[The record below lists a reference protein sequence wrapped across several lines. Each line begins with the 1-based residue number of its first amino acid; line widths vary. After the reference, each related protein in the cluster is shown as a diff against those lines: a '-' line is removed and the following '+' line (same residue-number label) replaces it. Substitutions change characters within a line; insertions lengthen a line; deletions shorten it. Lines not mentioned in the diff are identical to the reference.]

1 MKRIY
6 LLGCLLAVSV
16 GWTGCR
22 NDETQLVEVP
32 FEVDHAPDSMVTVE
46 FSFQEKPLTAAD
58 IVLTK
63 DLLYDKYT
71 LKDTYPYKDTVRSVK
86 WEVMR
91 KCLAFIENM
100 QRGDELRW
108 AVFQNYKN
116 LNTEAP
122 LVRSYVRN
130 VYNRISDTLGVERY
144 QSVPLYLP
152 EDTLTPVRYG
162 RDGSLAQLEREE
174 GSFYR
179 LRPVTTEGE
188 WLVPKRYLKLLSDS
202 TVFHHVIFVDRLD
215 QNIATLERVSEGEWK
230 SGV

>member
-71 LKDTYPYKDTVRSVK
+71 LKDTPLPCHLEIQASGPEPKRVLRL
-86 WEVMR
+86 
-91 KCLAFIENM
+91 LAVH
-100 QRGDELRW
+100 W
-108 AVFQNYKN
+108 AVCCR
-116 LNTEAP
+116 
-122 LVRSYVRN
+122 VR
-130 VYNRISDTLGVERY
+130 
-144 QSVPLYLP
+144 P
-152 EDTLTPVRYG
+152 E
-162 RDGSLAQLEREE
+162 QL
-174 GSFYR
+174 
-179 LRPVTTEGE
+179 L
-188 WLVPKRYLKLLSDS
+188 
-202 TVFHHVIFVDRLD
+202 
-215 QNIATLERVSEGEWK
+215 
-230 SGV
+230 

>member
-1 MKRIY
+1 MKY
-6 LLGCLLAVSV
+6 FVLLLSVISLLVACGRQREAQVVGDSATLGERMEEKHDTLSAREEIILPEVSLLKASDV
-16 GWTGCR
+16 
-22 NDETQLVEVP
+22 
-32 FEVDHAPDSMVTVE
+32 
-46 FSFQEKPLTAAD
+46 
-58 IVLTK
+58 ILTK
-63 DLLYDKYT
+63 ELLYDKYT
-71 LKDTYPYKDTVRSVK
+71 LDDVYPYKDTVRSFK

-174 GSFYR
+174 GTVAKSF
-179 LRPVTTEGE
+179 G
-188 WLVPKRYLKLLSDS
+188 
-202 TVFHHVIFVDRLD
+202 
-215 QNIATLERVSEGEWK
+215 
-230 SGV
+230 

>member
-116 LNTEAP
+116 LNTEA
-122 LVRSYVRN
+122 
-130 VYNRISDTLGVERY
+130 
-144 QSVPLYLP
+144 
-152 EDTLTPVRYG
+152 
-162 RDGSLAQLEREE
+162 A
-174 GSFYR
+174 
-179 LRPVTTEGE
+179 
-188 WLVPKRYLKLLSDS
+188 
-202 TVFHHVIFVDRLD
+202 
-215 QNIATLERVSEGEWK
+215 
-230 SGV
+230 

>member
-32 FEVDHAPDSMVTVE
+32 FEVDHAPDSMVTVK

-86 WEVMR
+86 WEVVR

-108 AVFQNYKN
+108 AVSKII
-116 LNTEAP
+116 
-122 LVRSYVRN
+122 
-130 VYNRISDTLGVERY
+130 RI
-144 QSVPLYLP
+144 
-152 EDTLTPVRYG
+152 
-162 RDGSLAQLEREE
+162 
-174 GSFYR
+174 
-179 LRPVTTEGE
+179 
-188 WLVPKRYLKLLSDS
+188 
-202 TVFHHVIFVDRLD
+202 
-215 QNIATLERVSEGEWK
+215 
-230 SGV
+230 